1 LPALPGCPN
10 LFRMTRRLALV
21 GCVTLL
27 ALVVGSCAGAGG
39 EEPEVDVPTSAR
51 RIVVS
56 VTVSNELAPRA
67 SVTVRLRS
75 RETTRI
81 LGSVTPGRQ
90 RTFEVELPA
99 SAPEYQLTATSVALT
114 DAITSESFSL
124 SADSAVSWRIADNVL
139 VVGRLPEP
147 SP

>member
-1 LPALPGCPN
+1 
-10 LFRMTRRLALV
+10 M

-27 ALVVGSCAGAGG
+27 GPAGAACAGAGG
-39 EEPEVDVPTSAR
+39 EEPGLEVSASAQ
-51 RIVVS
+51 RIEVAF
-56 VTVSNELAPRA
+56 TVSNELAPRA

-75 RETTRI
+75 GETTWI
-81 LGSVTPGRQ
+81 LGSLTPGRE

-99 SAPEYQLTATSVALT
+99 SAPEYRLTATSVALT

-124 SADSAVSWRIADNVL
+124 SASSAVRWRIADNAL
-139 VVGRLPEP
+139 VVDRLSET

>member
-1 LPALPGCPN
+1 
-10 LFRMTRRLALV
+10 V
-21 GCVTLL
+21 GGVTLFGP
-27 ALVVGSCAGAGG
+27 AAAGCAGAGS
-39 EEPEVDVPTSAR
+39 EEPDVDVPTAAR
-51 RIVVS
+51 RIVVAF
-56 VTVSNELAPRA
+56 TVSNELAPRA

-75 RETTRI
+75 GETTRI
-81 LGSVTPGRQ
+81 LGSVTPGLQ

-139 VVGRLPEP
+139 VVDRLPES